1 MAYTAVIFDL
11 DGTLVNTLVDLADT
25 CNEVLDY
32 YHFPTHPTIAF
43 KTFVGD
49 GLQMLIKRISPV
61 GTEEKVLQQ
70 CCELFTLLY
79 SQNWKRNSCPYEGIS
94 DMLSALKKH
103 SVMLAVLSNK
113 PHEFTKL
120 FVEKFFSHELFSIVY
135 GQRNGFPKKPDPIVA
150 LGIASQ
156 FGSRPEDTL
165 FVGDSGLDIQTG
177 KAAGMGTVGVSWGF
191 RGAKELTDNNVDAIV
206 HNPLELQKYVLSF
219 T

>member
-1 MAYTAVIFDL
+1 MAYTSVIFDL
-11 DGTLVNTLVDLADT
+11 DGTLVDTLVDLADT

-32 YHFPTHPTIAF
+32 YHFPTHPTTAF

-49 GLQMLIKRISPV
+49 GLQMLIKRILPV
-61 GTEEKVLQQ
+61 DTAERVLLQ
-70 CCELFTLLY
+70 CCESFTLLY

-94 DMLSALKKH
+94 DMLSALNKH
-103 SVMLAVLSNK
+103 NVKLAVLSNK
-113 PHEFTKL
+113 PHEFAKL
-120 FVEKFFSHELFSIVY
+120 FVEEFFPAGLFSIVY
-135 GQRNGFPKKPDPIVA
+135 GQRNGFPKKPDPTVA

-177 KAAGMGTVGVSWGF
+177 KAAGMSTAGVSWGF
-191 RGAKELTDNNVDAIV
+191 RGAKELADNDADTIV
-206 HNPLELQKYVLSF
+206 HNPLELQEYVLSS